1 MESSLQNRPLRF
13 SVVIPCYNEE
23 RTIQACIERL
33 MAIGDKNLKLE
44 VIFVDDCST
53 DKSLDIAEA
62 MARKHPEL
70 VVMQHN
76 RNLGKGA
83 ALKTGF
89 EHASGDIVA
98 VQDADLE
105 YDPQDLKHLIQPI
118 LDDKA
123 DVVFGSRFATA
134 GAYRVLYYWH
144 SLGNKFLTQLS
155 NMFSDL
161 NLTDMECCYKVF
173 RREVIQDIQIEE
185 RRFGVEPE
193 LVAKVAQ
200 QRVRI
205 FEMGVSYAGR
215 TYEEGKKIG
224 FRDGLRAFYC
234 IFHYNAPKTPL
245 PLQFIIYSVIGGL
258 SAVLN
263 VLVFLALHL
272 SGLTT
277 FVSIPLAF
285 LVAALFNYFLCIHF
299 LFRHKA
305 RWNSLSEV
313 IVYIL
318 VVCGVAT
325 IDFSTTLGLLTL
337 DFYPWLAKSTACIVG
352 LIFNFLGR
360 KYFVFP
366 EPSAGFWKVQVR

>member
-1 MESSLQNRPLRF
+1 MESFLQNRPLRL

-23 RTIQACIERL
+23 RTIQTCIERL
-33 MAIGDKNLKLE
+33 MVIGDRNLELE

-53 DKSLDIAEA
+53 DKSLSIAEA
-62 MARKHPEL
+62 MTRKHPEL
-70 VVMQHN
+70 VVIQHN

-89 EHASGDIVA
+89 ENVSGDIVA

-105 YDPQDLKHLIQPI
+105 YDPQDLKRLIQPI

-224 FRDGLRAFYC
+224 FR
-234 IFHYNAPKTPL
+234 
-245 PLQFIIYSVIGGL
+245 
-258 SAVLN
+258 
-263 VLVFLALHL
+263 
-272 SGLTT
+272 
-277 FVSIPLAF
+277 
-285 LVAALFNYFLCIHF
+285 
-299 LFRHKA
+299 
-305 RWNSLSEV
+305 
-313 IVYIL
+313 
-318 VVCGVAT
+318 
-325 IDFSTTLGLLTL
+325 
-337 DFYPWLAKSTACIVG
+337 
-352 LIFNFLGR
+352 
-360 KYFVFP
+360 
-366 EPSAGFWKVQVR
+366 